1 MNQENQI
8 NPDLLDQFE
17 NFYGQRLTA
26 EAMADFNHRLSHD
39 TDFKAAYEGY
49 LLSRE
54 AINEKIESSL
64 RQDLKNWQNQNSE
77 KTRPRIYYLSRWRAA
92 IAACLIGLVSLVAI
106 KNYKLNKFIDEK
118 IVVGLDLA
126 EATRSIEQSRVGKII
141 SDYAKDKAKQLS
153 ELEKISVSDP
163 DYYEAQKYLGQNSVL
178 NGDCTNTKKYLI
190 NSKASQQDVSLA
202 VILCHLKGNQYDEE
216 FETELNAILSDRGH
230 NNYKM
235 ALEIKQKMSS
245 IWWKILK

>member
-17 NFYGQRLTA
+17 NFYAQRLSA
-26 EAMADFNHRLSHD
+26 EAIAEFNHQLSQD
-39 TDFKAAYEGY
+39 SDFKAAYEGY

-64 RQDLKNWQNQNSE
+64 RQDLKNWQTQKSE
-77 KTRPRIYYLSRWRAA
+77 KNRPRIYNLSKWSTA
-92 IAACLIGLVSLVAI
+92 IAACFIGMVSLVAI
-106 KNYKLNKFIDEK
+106 QNYKLNKFIDEK

-163 DYYEAQKYLGQNSVL
+163 EYYEAQKYLGQNSVL

-190 NSKASQQDVSLA
+190 NSKAGQQEVSLA

-216 FETELNAILSDRGH
+216 FETELNAILSDPGH